1 MNRVMLRRTGDVAGR
16 HALTARKQAPARPA
30 GPGVRERVIRLVPP
44 VIAASL
50 RRGAEAIVTLAML
63 VTLTFIAAHAVPG
76 GPAYAI
82 LGMRAT
88 PAGVGAVNLQLGL
101 DVPVWQQYLVWWMH
115 VLHGDLGTSYL
126 LNRPVAALLSEYVL
140 RTLALYGG
148 GLALGTVLAV
158 AGGLLHGMWFRD
170 WRGRVFAGLELTLYA
185 LPSFFVGTALM
196 AVFATSWHWLPAGG
210 ANDLRLL
217 HPGLADMLR
226 HLVLPVCTVALAVY
240 AGLAPYFAQSV
251 DQELRRPYARTALA
265 KGLTPRGVVFGHV
278 FTNALRPLVTMLGLS
293 FPAMIAGSVVVESVF
308 SFPGLGWLLWR
319 SALAHDYPV
328 LIGIVLLVGVATVL
342 GNLAAELINTWL
354 DPRSNYV
361 R

>member
-1 MNRVMLRRTGDVAGR
+1 MDKVLQKRIVTMARHAPAGR
-16 HALTARKQAPARPA
+16 GKSPSRLAAP
-30 GPGVRERVIRLVPP
+30 
-44 VIAASL
+44 
-50 RRGAEAIVTLAML
+50 GAEYWITSHLPPQVAATIRRAAEAVVTLAIL

-82 LGMRAT
+82 LGMKAT

-101 DVPVWQQYLVWWMH
+101 DVPVWRQYLIWWLH
-115 VLHGDLGTSYL
+115 LLHGDLGNSYL
-126 LNRPVAALLSEYVL
+126 LNRPVAALLSEYVM
-140 RTLALYGG
+140 RTLALYGS

-170 WRGRVFAGLELTLYA
+170 WRGRLLAGVELTLYA

-196 AVFATSWHWLPAGG
+196 AMFATSFHWLPAGG

-217 HPGLADMLR
+217 HPGFGDTLR
-226 HLVLPVCTVALAVY
+226 HLVLPVCTVSLAVY

-278 FTNALRPLVTMLGLS
+278 FANALRPLITMLGLS

-319 SALAHDYPV
+319 SAVAHDYPV

-342 GNLAAELINTWL
+342 GNLAAELVNTWL
-354 DPRSNYV
+354 DPRASYV
-361 R
+361 

>member
-1 MNRVMLRRTGDVAGR
+1 MNRVMLKRTLDTGARQSAAARR
-16 HALTARKQAPARPA
+16 QSPARPA
-30 GPGVRERVIRLVPP
+30 RQGLGALLRTLLPP
-44 VIAASL
+44 QIITTSQ
-50 RRGAEAIVTLAML
+50 RGAEAVVTLAML

-101 DVPVWQQYLVWWMH
+101 DVPVWRQYLVWWLH
-115 VLHGDLGTSYL
+115 VLHGDLGNSYL
-126 LNRPVAALLSEYVL
+126 LNRPVAALLGEYL
-140 RTLALYGG
+140 WRTLALYGG
-148 GLALGTVLAV
+148 GLVLGTTLAV

-170 WRGRVFAGLELTLYA
+170 WRGRALASLELTLYA

-196 AVFATSWHWLPAGG
+196 AVLATSWHWLPAGG
-210 ANDLRLL
+210 ANNLRLL
-217 HPGLADMLR
+217 HPGVGDSLR

-240 AGLAPYFAQSV
+240 ASLAPYFAQSV

-278 FTNALRPLVTMLGLS
+278 FANALRPLVTMLGLS

-342 GNLAAELINTWL
+342 GNLAAELVNSWL

-361 R
+361 